1 MKEEIEEG
9 KQVPPEEID
18 PGEIRKVKM
27 KEEFDDENNKCD
39 PEKIRNEE
47 NQEVRRRGEKV
58 RERDPKGVV
67 LEEIDPGG
75 NKKAVSDHENESEE
89 NKSELEENDP
99 GEENTDRLEENE
111 SEEKK

>member
-1 MKEEIEEG
+1 
-9 KQVPPEEID
+9 
-18 PGEIRKVKM
+18 M

-75 NKKAVSDHENESEE
+75 NKKAVS
-89 NKSELEENDP
+89 EENDP